1 MIEEVIG
8 VAKRLGR
15 PAVTTVG
22 RIVVEPNFPNIVPER
37 VEFTID
43 ARHPD
48 PATRLAM
55 YAEQEELMQ
64 RIAAERGLGVACEIF
79 GDLPP
84 HPCDPAIVAALTA
97 AAEVQN
103 VPVMEIP
110 SGAVHDAQQ
119 FGRICPIGMVF
130 VQSKDGRSHTPAE
143 FSSVAH
149 CTSGIAVL
157 AEGLRRLAYE
167 A

>member
-1 MIEEVIG
+1 LDPMDGAAAMIEGVVG

-48 PATRLAM
+48 PAARLAM
-55 YAEQEELMQ
+55 YAEQEDLMR
-64 RIAAERGLGVACEIF
+64 RIAAERGLGLSWEVF

-84 HPCDPAIVAALTA
+84 HPCDPAIVAALSA
-97 AAEVQN
+97 AAEAQGVQF
-103 VPVMEIP
+103 MEIP

-119 FGRICPIGMVF
+119 FGRICPIGMV
-130 VQSKDGRSHTPAE
+130 
-143 FSSVAH
+143 
-149 CTSGIAVL
+149 
-157 AEGLRRLAYE
+157 
-167 A
+167 